1 MKVNFLD
8 MKLLGLQDK
17 VSGKGNKYTV
27 GLFQQGTGVDTAN
40 FMLPSGSY
48 ELNKVYDLTADY
60 DFKWKSF
67 KVLVAIP
74 KK

>member
-8 MKLLGLQDK
+8 MKLLGLESK
-17 VSGKGNKYTV
+17 VSAKGNKYIT

-40 FMLPSGSY
+40 FMLPDCSY
-48 ELNKVYDLTADY
+48 ELGKVYDLVADY
-60 DFKWKSF
+60 NFRWKSF
-67 KVLVAIP
+67 KVISVIP

>member
-8 MKLLGLQDK
+8 MKLLGLENK
-17 VSGKGNKYTV
+17 VSSKGNKYIV

-40 FMLPSGSY
+40 LMLPVGSY
-48 ELNKVYDLTADY
+48 ELGKVYDLVVDY
-60 DFKWKSF
+60 NFRWKSF
-67 KVLVAIP
+67 KVTSIIP

>member
-8 MKLLGLQDK
+8 MKLLGLDNK
-17 VSGKGNKYTV
+17 VSAKGNKYTV
-27 GLFQQGTGVDTAN
+27 GLFQQGTGVDVASL
-40 FMLPSGSY
+40 MLPVGSY
-48 ELNKVYDLTADY
+48 EVGKVYDLLADY

-67 KVLVAIP
+67 KVLSVTL